1 MVLIVGVGH
10 GLPVAHHPRFGDGA
24 DEHSVGAQIHI
35 LLHLQGKRRVDVLGQ
50 DGQPVVRTDGRHAG
64 KFVRR
69 AAALE
74 AEGLKDLEGRVHGQA
89 VHVENAGL
97 LDDMMRIVGLV
108 DVDGDAVGIVGDLRN
123 GVHDQAVVPLAV
135 VGRDH
140 V

>member
-1 MVLIVGVGH
+1 M
-10 GLPVAHHPRFGDGA
+10 GA
-24 DEHSVGAQIHI
+24 EIHI
-35 LLHLQGKRRVDVLGQ
+35 LLDFQGHESVDVFRKDHQSVL
-50 DGQPVVRTDGRHAG
+50 RTRSLPAG
-64 KFVRR
+64 EFVYLT
-69 AAALE
+69 AALE

-97 LDDMMRIVGLV
+97 LDDVMGIVGLV
-108 DVDGDAVGIVGDLRN
+108 DVDGNTVGIVGNLRD